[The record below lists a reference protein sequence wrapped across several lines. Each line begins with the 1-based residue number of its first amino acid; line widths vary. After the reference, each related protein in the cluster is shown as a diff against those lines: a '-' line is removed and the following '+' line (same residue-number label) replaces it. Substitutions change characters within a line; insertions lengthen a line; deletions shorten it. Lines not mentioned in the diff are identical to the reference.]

1 MRKLP
6 EILSSKVIAR
16 SRLFRVESRQLR
28 FSNGAEVDYERIPGS
43 AVGAVLVVALL
54 DNNTVLLIRE
64 YAAGT
69 HRYEL
74 ACPKGRV
81 EPGEDLP
88 AAANREIMEE
98 IGYGARTLLPLRS
111 MTVAPGYIGQ
121 TTHAYLATDLY
132 PHRLPGDEPEEIEV
146 VPWRLSDLGRLL
158 KREDFTEARSVAAV
172 LLARDRLQGGG

>member
-16 SRLFRVESRQLR
+16 SRLFSVESRQLR
-28 FSNGAEVDYERIPGS
+28 FSNGVEVDYERIPGS
-43 AVGAVLVVALL
+43 AVGAVLVVPLL
-54 DNNTVLLIRE
+54 DDNTVLLIRE

-81 EPGEDLP
+81 EAGENLP

-98 IGYGARTLLPLRS
+98 IGYGARTLSLMRS

-121 TTHAYLATDLY
+121 TTHVYLATDLY
-132 PHRLPGDEPEEIEV
+132 PHRLPGDEPEDIEV
-146 VPWRLSDLGRLL
+146 VPWRLSELDRLL
-158 KREDFTEARSVAAV
+158 ERDDFTEARSVAAV
-172 LLARDRLQGGG
+172 LLARDRLQSEG